1 MTEYL
6 LFMVDTQQ
14 FGLPVSLVDHVIRMV
29 QVTPLI
35 AAPPAVAGIINYHGS
50 ILPVFSIRE
59 RFSFPDRQVIPEDIL
74 IITVADTRSAAL
86 IADQVSGVVEISDD
100 MIHAEDIL
108 PGITGIQGVLRNHDG
123 MILITDLNRF
133 LLPEEE
139 KALKQVLPSGAELQ
153 E

>member
-35 AAPPAVAGIINYHGS
+35 AAPSAVAGIINFHGN

-59 RFSFPDRQVIPEDIL
+59 RFSFQDRPVIPEDIL
-74 IITVADTRSAAL
+74 IITISDTRSAAL

-139 KALKQVLPSGAELQ
+139 KALQQVLPSGAEL
-153 E
+153 

>member
-29 QVTPLI
+29 QITPII
-35 AAPPAVAGIINYHGS
+35 AAPRAVAGIINYHGI

-59 RFSFPDRQVIPEDIL
+59 RFSFEDRSEIPEDIL
-74 IITVADTRSAAL
+74 IITISDSRRAAL
-86 IADQVSGVVEISDD
+86 IADQVSGVMEVSDD

-108 PGITGIQGVLRNHDG
+108 PGITGIQGVIRSHEG
-123 MILITDLNRF
+123 MILITELNRF

-139 KALKQVLPSGAELQ
+139 TALEQVLQSVPESQ
-153 E
+153 K